1 MGLDPYERALYVH
14 YKRVCG
20 ENQGAYCFEAT
31 KTTAQ
36 KVKMSTGQVSEA
48 RKQLAE
54 KGLIIVQDGR
64 PVVVTVVNIW
74 DLNTAYYQLEHRP
87 DVEGWTVEQV
97 KLWLGDVHS
106 MNISSHN
113 DSNIVTRSEPNLT
126 EDNGDVHPMNVN
138 SYSERNTI
146 DNKNMSSN
154 VHTVKQRIEDSLKEE
169 SNPSEES
176 KRERAPAG
184 KGRSRLDDKVIPAF
198 KVYVEITD
206 FYQITKYW
214 RGEMARIVGDKPE
227 DLEFWRQVVIGWTG
241 KYQTR
246 HNVEG
251 MLDYYKRREIPG
263 YQPKQKA
270 SHTNGTGYTKRT
282 KQPPIIP
289 ASPDKQAQLGRLA
302 AALAADDT

>member
-1 MGLDPYERALYVH
+1 MSFKDDAGDYTPISHALTKEVGLVCAAVYGLVWRYCQMKEGICRASLKTLGADISIDRATVLRTIEKLCKLGYLVDLTPDRRNAPHTYVL
-14 YKRVCG
+14 G
-20 ENQGAYCFEAT
+20 
-31 KTTAQ
+31 KTVAQ
-36 KVKMSTGQVSEA
+36 CNTSDNTSVVMRNSSEDESVA
-48 RKQLAE
+48 
-54 KGLIIVQDGR
+54 
-64 PVVVTVVNIW
+64 
-74 DLNTAYYQLEHRP
+74 
-87 DVEGWTVEQV
+87 
-97 KLWLGDVHS
+97 
-106 MNISSHN
+106 
-113 DSNIVTRSEPNLT
+113 
-126 EDNGDVHPMNVN
+126 
-138 SYSERNTI
+138 ERNKTVAY
-146 DNKNMSSN
+146 NNSSIP
-154 VHTVKQRIEDSLKEE
+154 TVAESYLKKEDSLKEE

-270 SHTNGTGYTKRT
+270 NTNGTGYTKRT

-289 ASPDKQAQLGRLA
+289 ASPGQASPTR
-302 AALAADDT
+302 TPRRCPRRR